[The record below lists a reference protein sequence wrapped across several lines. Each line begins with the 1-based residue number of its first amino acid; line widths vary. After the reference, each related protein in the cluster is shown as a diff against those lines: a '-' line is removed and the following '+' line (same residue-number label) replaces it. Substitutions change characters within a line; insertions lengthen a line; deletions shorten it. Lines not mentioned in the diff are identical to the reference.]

1 MKTHH
6 KAIYKPDSM
15 STDEFIVI
23 VADREAAEKWVA
35 GGELRFRKRKGTGKW
50 PVVIVTPSPFT
61 NPNFF
66 PLLSVPLIEIV
77 DSFEVFHTGQGAQ
90 GLLARPSKQQLE
102 TVFETTNEDAIVE
115 IVLSKGRL
123 ESSDGPLKLGNKNDQ
138 RAGTNQ
144 ISAGGKAGQ
153 HGGR

>member
-23 VADREAAEKWVA
+23 IADRQAAEKWVA
-35 GGELRFRKRKGTGKW
+35 GALYAYDPDLQTG
-50 PVVIVTPSPFT
+50 
-61 NPNFF
+61 N
-66 PLLSVPLIEIV
+66 SVPLIEIV

>member
-1 MKTHH
+1 
-6 KAIYKPDSM
+6 M

-23 VADREAAEKWVA
+23 VADREGRVFDEADDPHSHAAAE
-35 GGELRFRKRKGTGKW
+35 
-50 PVVIVTPSPFT
+50 
-61 NPNFF
+61 N
-66 PLLSVPLIEIV
+66 SVPLIEIV

>member
-1 MKTHH
+1 
-6 KAIYKPDSM
+6 M

-23 VADREAAEKWVA
+23 IADRQAAEKWVA
-35 GGELRFRKRKGTGKW
+35 GDR
-50 PVVIVTPSPFT
+50 
-61 NPNFF
+61 
-66 PLLSVPLIEIV
+66 SVPLIEIV
-77 DSFEVFHTGQGAQ
+77 DSFDVFHTGQGAQ
-90 GLLARPSKQQLE
+90 GLLSRPSKQQLE

-138 RAGTNQ
+138 RAGVNQ
-144 ISAGGKAGQ
+144 VSAGGKAGQ